1 MRMRSRCYSL
11 LPLALGLVLVAGCEE
26 EQLTPVSGFDPED
39 CTDPNSTCGE
49 GGFRLDAGHNPLD
62 SGAALDGGDGDG
74 GLIGGGPDAGLLD
87 TGVADSGP
95 ADSGPLD
102 SGVPPSEFLNL
113 AGTWQTQYVF
123 DISDYLFG
131 ISNIADELDF
141 LDRLINDGISTGF
154 PPLDLLVQG
163 VISQYIPPWVG
174 DLVDMLSTAATLFEE
189 VDAFGTMNIA
199 QDLPVDQWATTTAL
213 HASETWSVMYV
224 RLVDQ
229 CPNGR
234 QTTTPVPFPECARV
248 PVPIMS
254 TPTPIGTGSNA
265 PEMQVYVKPFDG
277 VLQAGRPQADF
288 VLQDREVELEL
299 RKLVLIALNAATRLA
314 TNGQFTTLQAALQNA
329 ADCPGLGQAAY
340 NFARNTLGFSQA
352 IAQLAQTTVTNQCNG
367 AIQGIVDLIAGVGI
381 SWDALEFDQAGHA
394 VDRNPQD
401 GQNRADVLQV
411 LTAPDTLDGRFRFAL
426 SSDLGGEW
434 ASPP

>member
-1 MRMRSRCYSL
+1 MRMRSRQTSYL
-11 LPLALGLVLVAGCEE
+11 VLGLGLFLLAGCEE
-26 EQLTPVSGFDPED
+26 EKLAPVSAYMPED
-39 CTDPNSTCGE
+39 CLDPLSSCGE
-49 GGFRLDAGHNPLD
+49 GGFRLDAGTHALD
-62 SGAALDGGDGDG
+62 SGVHPDSGGEGTDGGI
-74 GLIGGGPDAGLLD
+74 IGGGPDASLLD
-87 TGVADSGP
+87 TGVSDAGP
-95 ADSGPLD
+95 VD

-113 AGTWQTQYVF
+113 AGTWPTQYVF
-123 DISDYLFG
+123 DISSYLFG

-141 LDRLINDGISTGF
+141 LDRLLNDGISTGIPF
-154 PPLDLLVQG
+154 LDPLIQG
-163 VISQYIPPWVG
+163 VIAQYIPPWVG

-199 QDLPVDQWATTTAL
+199 QELPADAWATTTAL
-213 HASETWSVMYV
+213 HATEQWSVMYI

-234 QTTTPVPFPECARV
+234 ATTTPVPFPECARV

-254 TPTPIGTGSNA
+254 TPTPIGSGSNA

-277 VLQAGRPQADF
+277 TLQAGRPEADF
-288 VLQDREVELEL
+288 TLEDREVEMEL
-299 RKLVLIALNAATRLA
+299 RKLILIALNAATRLA

-329 ADCPGLGQAAY
+329 ADCPGLGLAAY
-340 NFARNTLGFSQA
+340 DFARNTLGLSQA
-352 IAQLAQTTVTNQCNG
+352 IAQLAQTTVTGQCNDV
-367 AIQGIVDLIAGVGI
+367 IQDIVDLIAGVGV
-381 SWDALEFDQAGHA
+381 SWDAFEFDQAGHA
-394 VDRNPQD
+394 VDQNPQD
-401 GQNRADVLQV
+401 GQNRADRLQV